1 MTLRP
6 VAFVSTSDDNVV
18 AEVLYGIFC
27 VGRLVVGAVGGVML
41 MATVLVVDVAP
52 DSPVA
57 LYEILS
63 GVQLDAVW
71 V

>member
-1 MTLRP
+1 M
-6 VAFVSTSDDNVV
+6 
-18 AEVLYGIFC
+18 
-27 VGRLVVGAVGGVML
+27 GRLVVGAVGGVML
-41 MATVLVVDVAP
+41 MATVLVVDMAP